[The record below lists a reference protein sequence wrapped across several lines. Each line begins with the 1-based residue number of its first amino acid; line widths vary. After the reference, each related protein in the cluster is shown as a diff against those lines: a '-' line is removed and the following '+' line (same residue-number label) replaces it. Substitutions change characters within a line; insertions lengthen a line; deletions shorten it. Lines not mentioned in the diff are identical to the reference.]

1 MKHSNSNAVSEKV
14 SHLEA
19 KQEQNTGKW
28 ETFLWTVFEFVY
40 VITSLV
46 CSNSHTIY
54 EKGKKYDE
62 L

>member
-1 MKHSNSNAVSEKV
+1 MQQPEKV
-14 SHLEA
+14 FHLEA
-19 KQEQNTGKW
+19 KQEQSTGKW
-28 ETFLWTVFEFVY
+28 ETFLWTVYEFVY

-46 CSNSHTIY
+46 CSKHHTIY